1 MVDQGSIQLYNRR
14 NQKGTM
20 KILVCMSDNR
30 RLRGDLD
37 TADYNS
43 LAAAIN
49 AAYCKA
55 QGYDFRYYRPY
66 LNDRAEEPLYNCM
79 DAKGRLRHASWSKLL
94 SMQRAVAVAV
104 PGGYEYVVYIDSDC
118 IFKDWSHRIEDM
130 IKPGYDILVA
140 TDAPFHPEMPC
151 AGFFIL
157 KVGSPALK
165 FTASKRPST
174 EKAGSPALRF
184 LKDWYGVDMPRRNK
198 GRYWEQSALWSFF
211 KSRPELALIDNCNFF
226 KEGGPDQCL
235 RHIASFQKGLR
246 IPYFRDFLAAKGVDF
261 AAVVR
266 GISTIEFSTVSGS
279 VRSSGTRKL
288 SVRRLTKT
296 KKSRQTLR
304 WTLQRSERG

>member
-1 MVDQGSIQLYNRR
+1 
-14 NQKGTM
+14 M

-37 TADYNS
+37 AADYNS

-49 AAYCKA
+49 VSYCKA

-130 IKPGYDILVA
+130 IKGHEGYDILVA
-140 TDAPFHPEMPC
+140 TDAPFHPDKPC

-157 KVGSPALK
+157 KVGATALK

-184 LKDWYGVDMPRRNK
+184 MEDWYGVDMPRRNK

-211 KSRPELALIDNCNFF
+211 KTYPGLTVIDNCNFF

-246 IPYFRDFLAAKGVDF
+246 IPYFRDFIAAKGISF
-261 AAVVR
+261 GAAIK
-266 GISTIEFSTVSGS
+266 GISVVDFSTVS
-279 VRSSGTRKL
+279 VRSNGTRK
-288 SVRRLTKT
+288 RRTDVVALRSNKSHHLTK
-296 KKSRQTLR
+296 KRWTLR
-304 WTLQRSERG
+304 RTLQRSERG

>member
-1 MVDQGSIQLYNRR
+1 
-14 NQKGTM
+14 M

-30 RLRGDLD
+30 RLG
-37 TADYNS
+37 ADYNS
-43 LAAAIN
+43 LVAAIN
-49 AAYCKA
+49 ASYCKA

-66 LNDRAEEPLYNCM
+66 LNDRAEEPLFNCL

-94 SMQRAVAVAV
+94 SMQRAVVT
-104 PGGYEYVVYIDSDC
+104 GNYDYVVYIDSDC

-130 IKPGYDILVA
+130 IKPGSDILVA

-157 KVGSPALK
+157 KVG
-165 FTASKRPST
+165 TT
-174 EKAGSPALRF
+174 ALRF
-184 LKDWYGVDMPRRNK
+184 IQDWYGVDMPRRNK

-261 AAVVR
+261 AAGVK
-266 GISTIEFSTVSGS
+266 GISVVEFSTVSGS
-279 VRSSGTRKL
+279 VRGIRSNKSHHLTRKRTSSGRK
-288 SVRRLTKT
+288 
-296 KKSRQTLR
+296 TLR
-304 WTLQRSERG
+304 K

>member
-1 MVDQGSIQLYNRR
+1 
-14 NQKGTM
+14 M

-30 RLRGDLD
+30 RLG
-37 TADYNS
+37 ADYNS

-66 LNDRAEEPLYNCM
+66 LNDRAEEPLYNCL

-94 SMQRAVAVAV
+94 SMQRALDL
-104 PGGYEYVVYIDSDC
+104 PGGYDYVVYIDSDC
-118 IFKDWSHRIEDM
+118 IFKDWSRRIEDM
-130 IKPGYDILVA
+130 IKPGSDILVA
-140 TDAPFHPEMPC
+140 TDAPFHPEQPC

-157 KVGSPALK
+157 KVGA
-165 FTASKRPST
+165 T
-174 EKAGSPALRF
+174 ALRF

-279 VRSSGTRKL
+279 VRGSGVVGDVDVVALRSNKSHHLTRKRT
-288 SVRRLTKT
+288 SSRRKTVR
-296 KKSRQTLR
+296 SRK
-304 WTLQRSERG
+304 

>member
-1 MVDQGSIQLYNRR
+1 
-14 NQKGTM
+14 M

-30 RLRGDLD
+30 RLG
-37 TADYNS
+37 ADYNS

-49 AAYCKA
+49 ASYCKA

-94 SMQRAVAVAV
+94 SMQRALDL

-118 IFKDWSHRIEDM
+118 IFKDWSRRIEDM

-157 KVGSPALK
+157 KVGATALK

-184 LKDWYGVDMPRRNK
+184 MEDWYGVDMPRRNK

-261 AAVVR
+261 AAVVK

-279 VRSSGTRKL
+279 VRTNGTRKRT
-288 SVRRLTKT
+288 SSGRKTVR
-296 KKSRQTLR
+296 LR
-304 WTLQRSERG
+304 RVS

>member
-1 MVDQGSIQLYNRR
+1 
-14 NQKGTM
+14 M

-30 RLRGDLD
+30 RLNGDLA

-49 AAYCKA
+49 ASYCKA

-66 LNDRAEEPLYNCM
+66 LNDRAEEPLFNCL

-94 SMQRAVAVAV
+94 SMQRAVVT
-104 PGGYEYVVYIDSDC
+104 GGYDYVVYIDSDC

-130 IKPGYDILVA
+130 IQGHEGSDILVA
-140 TDAPFHPEMPC
+140 TDAPFHPELPC

-157 KVGSPALK
+157 KVGGDSKVAAK
-165 FTASKRPST
+165 F
-174 EKAGSPALRF
+174 LQ
-184 LKDWYGVDMPRRNK
+184 DWYGVDMPRRNK

-226 KEGGPDQCL
+226 KEGGADQCL

-261 AAVVR
+261 AAVIG
-266 GISTIEFSTVSGS
+266 GISTIEFSTVSVRGS
-279 VRSSGTRKL
+279 GVVGDVDVVAFRSNKSH
-288 SVRRLTKT
+288 RLA
-296 KKSRQTLR
+296 KKSRRTLRRSLRRSFRRTLR
-304 WTLQRSERG
+304 WSLQH